1 MRVQLELSQAKSE
14 LDRKVAEKD
23 EEIEQLKR
31 NSQRAVEAMQ
41 SMLDAEIRSRN
52 DALRLKKK
60 MEGDLN
66 EMEIQ
71 LCHSSRQL
79 TETQKHLRAVQG
91 QFKVR
96 RSLWRVW
103 MGPPPALGSGLTPD
117 FP

>member
-14 LDRKVAEKD
+14 VDRKVAEKD
-23 EEIEQLKR
+23 EEMEQLKR
-31 NSQRAVEAMQ
+31 NSQRAAEAMQ

-66 EMEIQ
+66 EMEVQ
-71 LCHSSRQL
+71 LSHSSRQL
-79 TETQKHLRAVQG
+79 AETQKHLRAVQG
-91 QFKVR
+91 QLKVR
-96 RSLWRVW
+96 RGLRQVW
-103 MGPPPALGSGLTPD
+103 LGPPPVLGSGLTAG